1 MFTNFKI
8 KKYFLLIISFHQI
21 ILAKEVLPIE
31 ILLTGEATE
40 RSLEMSG
47 LAWYNDYLILMPQY
61 VNESK
66 PRFYYL
72 KKSTI
77 NDWLNGNK
85 EKPLNPSKIDI
96 IMPDYFNS
104 IKGYQGFEAICFIG
118 NKAYLIIET
127 KNNDLMKSFI
137 VKGTMD
143 IKNKVL
149 IIDSEKKVEISLP
162 VNIKNM
168 GYESIL
174 KYKYRLMV
182 LFEANG
188 INVNSDPKASFY
200 NSSLKQKGH
209 ISFPNIE
216 YRITDATEL
225 DDQGRFWA
233 INFFWPGEKKRLN
246 PGKDLVLNNTVKGET
261 HQEFEHVERLVEFKI
276 DGKNIYKTNSLPIQ
290 LKLNQNSR
298 NWEGVVRMENKGF
311 LMIVDEHPR
320 TILAFIKK
328 P

>member
-8 KKYFLLIISFHQI
+8 KKYFLLVISVLQI

-127 KNNDLMKSFI
+127 KNNNLMKSFI
-137 VKGTMD
+137 VKGSMD
-143 IKNKVL
+143 IKNKTL
-149 IIDSEKKVEISLP
+149 IIDPEKKVEILLP

-216 YRITDATEL
+216 YL
-225 DDQGRFWA
+225 
-233 INFFWPGEKKRLN
+233 
-246 PGKDLVLNNTVKGET
+246 
-261 HQEFEHVERLVEFKI
+261 
-276 DGKNIYKTNSLPIQ
+276 SLIH
-290 LKLNQNSR
+290 
-298 NWEGVVRMENKGF
+298 
-311 LMIVDEHPR
+311 I
-320 TILAFIKK
+320 
-328 P
+328 

>member
-127 KNNDLMKSFI
+127 KNNDSMQSFI
-137 VKGTMD
+137 VKGSMD
-143 IKNKVL
+143 IKNKTL
-149 IIDSEKKVEISLP
+149 IIDPEKKVEILLP

-209 ISFPNIE
+209 ISFPNICLL
-216 YRITDATEL
+216 YTS
-225 DDQGRFWA
+225 
-233 INFFWPGEKKRLN
+233 P
-246 PGKDLVLNNTVKGET
+246 
-261 HQEFEHVERLVEFKI
+261 
-276 DGKNIYKTNSLPIQ
+276 S
-290 LKLNQNSR
+290 
-298 NWEGVVRMENKGF
+298 
-311 LMIVDEHPR
+311 PR
-320 TILAFIKK
+320 DRG
-328 P
+328 

>member
-1 MFTNFKI
+1 LFTNFKI
-8 KKYFLLIISFHQI
+8 KKHFLLVISVLQI

-127 KNNDLMKSFI
+127 KNNDSMQSFI
-137 VKGTMD
+137 VKGSMD
-143 IKNKVL
+143 IKNKTL
-149 IIDSEKKVEISLP
+149 IIDPEKKVEILLP

>member
-8 KKYFLLIISFHQI
+8 KKHFLLIISFHQI

-137 VKGTMD
+137 VKGSMD
-143 IKNKVL
+143 IKSKTL
-149 IIDSEKKVEISLP
+149 IIDPEKRVEILLP

>member
-1 MFTNFKI
+1 MV
-8 KKYFLLIISFHQI
+8 ISVLQI

-127 KNNDLMKSFI
+127 KNNDLMQSFI
-137 VKGTMD
+137 VKGSMD
-143 IKNKVL
+143 IKSKTL
-149 IIDSEKKVEISLP
+149 IIDPEKKVEILLP

>member
-127 KNNDLMKSFI
+127 KNNDSMQSFI
-137 VKGTMD
+137 VKGSMD
-143 IKNKVL
+143 IKSKTL
-149 IIDSEKKVEISLP
+149 IIDPEKKVEILLP

-290 LKLNQNSR
+290 LKLNQYSR
-298 NWEGVVRMENKGF
+298 NWVGVVRMENKGF

>member
-1 MFTNFKI
+1 MV
-8 KKYFLLIISFHQI
+8 ISVLQI

-40 RSLEMSG
+40 QSLEMSG

-127 KNNDLMKSFI
+127 KNNNLMKSFI
-137 VKGTMD
+137 VKGSMD
-143 IKNKVL
+143 IKNKTL
-149 IIDSEKKVEISLP
+149 IIDPEKKVEILLP

>member
-8 KKYFLLIISFHQI
+8 KKHFLLVISVLQI

-127 KNNDLMKSFI
+127 KNNDSMQSFI
-137 VKGTMD
+137 VKGSMD
-143 IKNKVL
+143 IKNKTL
-149 IIDSEKKVEISLP
+149 IIDPEKKVEILLP

-261 HQEFEHVERLVEFKI
+261 HQQFEHVERLVEFKI

>member
-8 KKYFLLIISFHQI
+8 KKYFLLIISVLQI

-127 KNNDLMKSFI
+127 KNKDLMQSFI
-137 VKGTMD
+137 VKGSMD
-143 IKNKVL
+143 IKNKTL
-149 IIDSEKKVEISLP
+149 IINPEKKVEILLP

-246 PGKDLVLNNTVKGET
+246 PGKDLVLNNTIKGET

>member
-8 KKYFLLIISFHQI
+8 KKHFLLVISVLQI

-137 VKGTMD
+137 VKGSMD
-143 IKNKVL
+143 IKSKTL
-149 IIDSEKKVEISLP
+149 IIDPEKKVEILLP

-261 HQEFEHVERLVEFKI
+261 HQEFEHVERLVEFKL

>member
-137 VKGTMD
+137 VKGSMD
-143 IKNKVL
+143 IKNKTL
-149 IIDSEKKVEISLP
+149 IIDPEKKVEILLP

>member
-8 KKYFLLIISFHQI
+8 KKYFLLIISVIQI

-127 KNNDLMKSFI
+127 KNNNLMQSFI
-137 VKGTMD
+137 VKGSMD
-143 IKNKVL
+143 IKNKTL
-149 IIDSEKKVEISLP
+149 IIDPEKKVEILLP

>member
-1 MFTNFKI
+1 MFNKFKI
-8 KKYFLLIISFHQI
+8 KKYFVLFCFCLQI
-21 ILAKEVLPIE
+21 VLAKEILPIE
-31 ILLTGEATE
+31 ILLTGEAAE

-47 LAWYNDYLILMPQY
+47 LAWYNNYLILMPQY

-77 NDWLNGNK
+77 NDWLNGNRD
-85 EKPLNPSKIDI
+85 KPLNPDKIDVT
-96 IMPDYFNS
+96 MPDYFNS

-127 KNNDLMKSFI
+127 KNNDIMKSFLI
-137 VKGTMD
+137 KGSID
-143 IKNKVL
+143 IKNKAL
-149 IIDSEKKVEISLP
+149 IIGSEKKVEISLP

-188 INVNSDPKASFY
+188 INVNSDPNASFY

-216 YRITDATEL
+216 YRITDVTAL
-225 DDQGRFWA
+225 DNQGRFWA
-233 INFFWPGEKKRLN
+233 MNFFWPGEAKRLK
-246 PGKDLVLNNTVKGET
+246 PGKDLVLINNGKGKT
-261 HQEFEHVERLVEFKI
+261 HQKFEHVERLVEFKI
-276 DGKNIYKTNSLPIQ
+276 DGDKVYKTNSLPIQ
-290 LKLNQNSR
+290 LVLNKNSR
-298 NWEGVVRMENKGF
+298 NWEGLVRMDKKGF

-320 TILAFIKK
+320 TILAFVKK

>member
-8 KKYFLLIISFHQI
+8 KKHFLLVISVLQI

-40 RSLEMSG
+40 RSFEMYG
-47 LAWYNDYLILMPQY
+47 LAWYKDYLILMPQY

-137 VKGTMD
+137 VKGSMD
-143 IKNKVL
+143 IKNKTL
-149 IIDSEKKVEISLP
+149 IIDPEKKVEILLP

>member
-1 MFTNFKI
+1 LFTNFKI
-8 KKYFLLIISFHQI
+8 KKHFLLVISFLQI

-47 LAWYNDYLILMPQY
+47 LAWYNNYLILMPQY

-127 KNNDLMKSFI
+127 KNNDSMQSFI
-137 VKGTMD
+137 VKGSMD
-143 IKNKVL
+143 IKNKTL
-149 IIDSEKKVEISLP
+149 IIDPEKKVEILLP

>member
-1 MFTNFKI
+1 MV
-8 KKYFLLIISFHQI
+8 ISVLQI

-127 KNNDLMKSFI
+127 KNNDSMQSFI
-137 VKGTMD
+137 VKGSMD
-143 IKNKVL
+143 IKSKTL
-149 IIDSEKKVEISLP
+149 IIDPEKKVEILLP

-246 PGKDLVLNNTVKGET
+246 PGIDLVLNNTVKGET

>member
-8 KKYFLLIISFHQI
+8 KKHFLLVISVLQI

-77 NDWLNGNK
+77 NDWLNGKK

-127 KNNDLMKSFI
+127 KNNDSMQSFI
-137 VKGTMD
+137 VKGSMD
-143 IKNKVL
+143 IKNKTL
-149 IIDSEKKVEISLP
+149 IIDPEKKVKILLP

-261 HQEFEHVERLVEFKI
+261 HQKFEHVERLVEFKI

>member
-8 KKYFLLIISFHQI
+8 KKHFLLVISVLQI

-47 LAWYNDYLILMPQY
+47 LARYNDYLILMPQY

-127 KNNDLMKSFI
+127 KNNDSMQSFI
-137 VKGTMD
+137 VKGSMD
-143 IKNKVL
+143 IKNKTL
-149 IIDSEKKVEISLP
+149 IIDPEKKVEILLP

>member
-77 NDWLNGNK
+77 NNWLNGNR

-127 KNNDLMKSFI
+127 KNSDLMQSFI
-137 VKGTMD
+137 VKGSMD
-143 IKNKVL
+143 IKNKTL
-149 IIDSEKKVEISLP
+149 IIDPAKKVEILLP

>member
-8 KKYFLLIISFHQI
+8 KKYFLLIISVVQI

-127 KNNDLMKSFI
+127 KNNDSMQSFI
-137 VKGTMD
+137 VKGSMD
-143 IKNKVL
+143 IKNKTL
-149 IIDSEKKVEISLP
+149 IIDPEKKVEILLP

-298 NWEGVVRMENKGF
+298 NWEGVVRMGDKGF

>member
-1 MFTNFKI
+1 MKLI
-8 KKYFLLIISFHQI
+8 KYFVLIVSAFEI
-21 ILAKEVLPIE
+21 IFAKEVLPIE
-31 ILLTGEATE
+31 ILLTGEAAE
-40 RSLEMSG
+40 RNLEMSG

-61 VNESK
+61 VNKSK
-66 PRFYYL
+66 PKFYYL
-72 KKSTI
+72 KKSKI
-77 NDWLNGNK
+77 NDWLNGDRD
-85 EKPLNPSKIDI
+85 KPLDPAEINV

-127 KNNDLMKSFI
+127 KDDDLMKSFI
-137 VKGTMD
+137 IKGSMD

-149 IIDSEKKVEISLP
+149 IIDSEKKVEILLP
-162 VNIKNM
+162 LNIKNM

-188 INVNSDPKASFY
+188 INVNSNPKASFY

-216 YRITDATEL
+216 YRITDVTEL
-225 DDQGRFWA
+225 DNQGRFWA
-233 INFFWPGEKKRLN
+233 INFFWPGEQKRLK
-246 PGKDLVLNNTVKGET
+246 PGKDLVLNNNVKGET
-261 HQEFEHVERLVEFKI
+261 HQKFEHVERLVEFKI
-276 DGKNIYKTNSLPIQ
+276 DGNKIYKTNSPPIQ
-290 LKLNQNSR
+290 LELNKNSR
-298 NWEGVVRMENKGF
+298 NWEGLVRMDKKGF

-320 TILAFIKK
+320 TILAFVKK

>member
-1 MFTNFKI
+1 MIIF
-8 KKYFLLIISFHQI
+8 FLQI

-77 NDWLNGNK
+77 NDWLNGDK

-127 KNNDLMKSFI
+127 KNNDSMQSFI
-137 VKGTMD
+137 VKGSMD
-143 IKNKVL
+143 IKNKTL
-149 IIDSEKKVEISLP
+149 IIDPEKKVEILLP

>member
-1 MFTNFKI
+1 M
-8 KKYFLLIISFHQI
+8 IISVIQI

-104 IKGYQGFEAICFIG
+104 IIGYQGFEAICFIG

-137 VKGTMD
+137 VKGSMD
-143 IKNKVL
+143 IKSKTL
-149 IIDSEKKVEISLP
+149 IIDPEKKVEILLP

-261 HQEFEHVERLVEFKI
+261 HQQFEHVERLVEFKI

>member
-1 MFTNFKI
+1 MV
-8 KKYFLLIISFHQI
+8 ISVLQI

-127 KNNDLMKSFI
+127 KNNDSMQSFI
-137 VKGTMD
+137 VKGSMD
-143 IKNKVL
+143 IKNKTL
-149 IIDSEKKVEISLP
+149 IIDPEKKVEILLP

>member
-8 KKYFLLIISFHQI
+8 KTHFHLVISVLQI

-96 IMPDYFNS
+96 IMRDYFNS

-127 KNNDLMKSFI
+127 KNNDSMQSFI
-137 VKGTMD
+137 VKGSMD
-143 IKNKVL
+143 IKSKTL
-149 IIDSEKKVEISLP
+149 IIDPEKKVEILLP

-261 HQEFEHVERLVEFKI
+261 HQKFEHVERLVEFKI

-311 LMIVDEHPR
+311 LMIVDEHTR

>member
-1 MFTNFKI
+1 M
-8 KKYFLLIISFHQI
+8 IIFVLQI
-21 ILAKEVLPIE
+21 VLAKEVLPIE

-77 NDWLNGNK
+77 NDWLNGDK

-127 KNNDLMKSFI
+127 KNYDLMKSFI
-137 VKGTMD
+137 VKGSMD
-143 IKNKVL
+143 IKSKTL
-149 IIDSEKKVEISLP
+149 IIAPEKKVEILLP

>member
-1 MFTNFKI
+1 MFNRFKI
-8 KKYFLLIISFHQI
+8 KKYFVLFCFCLQI
-21 ILAKEVLPIE
+21 VLAKEVLPIE
-31 ILLTGEATE
+31 ILLTGEAAE

-47 LAWYNDYLILMPQY
+47 LTWYNNYLILMPQY

-77 NDWLNGNK
+77 NDWLNGNRD
-85 EKPLNPSKIDI
+85 KPLNPDKIDVT
-96 IMPDYFNS
+96 MPDYFNS

-127 KNNDLMKSFI
+127 KNKDIMKSFI
-137 VKGTMD
+137 IKGSID
-143 IKNKVL
+143 IKNKAL
-149 IIDSEKKVEISLP
+149 IIGSEKKVEISLP

-188 INVNSDPKASFY
+188 INVNSDPNVSFY

-216 YRITDATEL
+216 YRITDVTAL
-225 DDQGRFWA
+225 DNQGRFWA
-233 INFFWPGEKKRLN
+233 MNFFWPGEAKRLK
-246 PGKDLVLNNTVKGET
+246 PGKDLVLINNEKGKT
-261 HQEFEHVERLVEFKI
+261 HQKFEHVERLVEFKI
-276 DGKNIYKTNSLPIQ
+276 DGDKVYKTNSLPIQ
-290 LKLNQNSR
+290 LELNKNSR
-298 NWEGVVRMENKGF
+298 NWEGLVRMDKKGF

-320 TILAFIKK
+320 TILAFVKK

>member
-8 KKYFLLIISFHQI
+8 KKYFLLIISVIQI

-127 KNNDLMKSFI
+127 KNNDSMQSFI
-137 VKGTMD
+137 VKGSMD
-143 IKNKVL
+143 IKNKTL
-149 IIDSEKKVEISLP
+149 IIDPEKKVEILLP

-298 NWEGVVRMENKGF
+298 NWEGVVRMGNKGF

>member
-1 MFTNFKI
+1 LFTNFKI
-8 KKYFLLIISFHQI
+8 KKHFLLVISVLQI

-77 NDWLNGNK
+77 NDWLNGDK

-127 KNNDLMKSFI
+127 KNNDSMQSFI
-137 VKGTMD
+137 VKGSMD
-143 IKNKVL
+143 IKNKTL
-149 IIDSEKKVEISLP
+149 IIDPEKKVEILLP

>member
-8 KKYFLLIISFHQI
+8 KKHFLLVISVLQI

-137 VKGTMD
+137 VKGSMD
-143 IKNKVL
+143 IKSKTL
-149 IIDSEKKVEISLP
+149 IIDPEKKVEILLP

-290 LKLNQNSR
+290 LKLNQNST

>member
-8 KKYFLLIISFHQI
+8 KKYFLLIISFLQI

-127 KNNDLMKSFI
+127 KNNDSMQSFI
-137 VKGTMD
+137 VKGSMD
-143 IKNKVL
+143 IKNKTL
-149 IIDSEKKVEISLP
+149 IIDPEKKVEILLP

>member
-1 MFTNFKI
+1 M
-8 KKYFLLIISFHQI
+8 Q
-21 ILAKEVLPIE
+21 
-31 ILLTGEATE
+31 
-40 RSLEMSG
+40 
-47 LAWYNDYLILMPQY
+47 
-61 VNESK
+61 
-66 PRFYYL
+66 
-72 KKSTI
+72 
-77 NDWLNGNK
+77 
-85 EKPLNPSKIDI
+85 
-96 IMPDYFNS
+96 
-104 IKGYQGFEAICFIG
+104 
-118 NKAYLIIET
+118 
-127 KNNDLMKSFI
+127 SFI
-137 VKGTMD
+137 VKGSMD
-143 IKNKVL
+143 IKNKTL
-149 IIDSEKKVEISLP
+149 IIDPEKKVEILLP

-261 HQEFEHVERLVEFKI
+261 HQKFEHVERLVEFKI

>member
-8 KKYFLLIISFHQI
+8 KKHFLLVISFLQI

-127 KNNDLMKSFI
+127 KNNDSMQSFI
-137 VKGTMD
+137 VKGSMD
-143 IKNKVL
+143 IKNKTL
-149 IIDSEKKVEISLP
+149 IIDPEKKVEILLP

>member
-8 KKYFLLIISFHQI
+8 KKHFLLVISVLQI

-127 KNNDLMKSFI
+127 KNNDSMQSFI
-137 VKGTMD
+137 VKGSMD
-143 IKNKVL
+143 IKNKTL
-149 IIDSEKKVEISLP
+149 IIDPEKKVEILLP

>member
-77 NDWLNGNK
+77 NDWLNGDK

-137 VKGTMD
+137 VKGSMD
-143 IKNKVL
+143 IKSKTL
-149 IIDSEKKVEISLP
+149 IIAPEKKVEILLP

>member
-8 KKYFLLIISFHQI
+8 KKHFLLVISVLQI

-127 KNNDLMKSFI
+127 KNNDSMQSFI
-137 VKGTMD
+137 VKGSMD
-143 IKNKVL
+143 IKNKTL
-149 IIDSEKKVEISLP
+149 IIDPEKKVEILLP

-290 LKLNQNSR
+290 LELNQNSR

>member
-1 MFTNFKI
+1 MFTSFKI
-8 KKYFLLIISFHQI
+8 KKYFLLIISVIQI

-127 KNNDLMKSFI
+127 KNNDLMQSFI
-137 VKGTMD
+137 VKGSMD
-143 IKNKVL
+143 IKNKTL
-149 IIDSEKKVEISLP
+149 IIDSEKKVEILLP

>member
-127 KNNDLMKSFI
+127 KNSDLMQSFI
-137 VKGTMD
+137 VKGSMD
-143 IKNKVL
+143 IKNKTL
-149 IIDSEKKVEISLP
+149 IIDPAKKVEILLP

-290 LKLNQNSR
+290 LKLNKNSR

>member
-1 MFTNFKI
+1 MV
-8 KKYFLLIISFHQI
+8 ISVLQI

-77 NDWLNGNK
+77 NDWLNGDK

-127 KNNDLMKSFI
+127 KNNDSMQSFI
-137 VKGTMD
+137 VKGSMD
-143 IKNKVL
+143 IKNKTL
-149 IIDSEKKVEISLP
+149 IIDPEKKVEILLP